1 MAQLGFFWRA
11 KPDHQRLVP
20 YKPKVAVAKTG
31 YFWVGGEGGAVLQ
44 LQRFSRSDSDGFSRH
59 QVSWCCTDLEAFLTQ
74 VRSIL
79 QQQTTHWLTTTE
91 VSQVKVCLQP
101 LVGCNRLEKRFTIAA
116 IMAEFKSFP
125 SMCKHSTQNFSKM
138 TCIRTRWIHT
148 LNMWEK
154 YVYIYIYTDNIA
166 SSIVYVL
173 GDQKH
178 TSEPMWVSISPSQRV
193 SPLWC
198 RQPAHHQVRNRGG
211 LHRFSLTLVHLH
223 RGNVGDKRYQVDLR
237 I

>member
-1 MAQLGFFWRA
+1 M
-11 KPDHQRLVP
+11 
-20 YKPKVAVAKTG
+20 
-31 YFWVGGEGGAVLQ
+31 GGEGGAVLQ

-101 LVGCNRLEKRFTIAA
+101 LVGCNRLEKRCTIAA

-138 TCIRTRWIHT
+138 TCIRARWIHT
-148 LNMWEK
+148 LNMWKK
-154 YVYIYIYTDNIA
+154 YVYIYIYRQYCFIYSICTWRSETHIWTNVSFNITVPTGFTPLMQA
-166 SSIVYVL
+166 ACTPSSP
-173 GDQKH
+173 Q
-178 TSEPMWVSISPSQRV
+178 SRRS
-193 SPLWC
+193 
-198 RQPAHHQVRNRGG
+198 AQVFADTGAFTQGKCGG
-211 LHRFSLTLVHLH
+211 
-223 RGNVGDKRYQVDLR
+223 
-237 I
+237 